1 VSGRAI
7 SLALAALLLVGCSH
21 HRREQASAQPRGEK
35 SIFLWRVVRSA
46 RARELGLG
54 DLFGERVGD
63 RACTIHGGGPAPGV
77 RFPGRCRVEV
87 QLHGKAG
94 VATFT
99 ETWRPVD
106 NGPARKPDELWH
118 AWRVLAN
125 RQGRV
130 FFVSSFGAYPPQS
143 WK

>member
-1 VSGRAI
+1 LTRALSI
-7 SLALAALLLVGCSH
+7 ALAALLLVACSH
-21 HRREQASAQPRGEK
+21 HQTTATPRGEK
-35 SIFLWRVVRSA
+35 SIFLSRVVQSA

-54 DLFGERVGD
+54 ELFGESVGN

-87 QLHGKAG
+87 QLHGKIG

-99 ETWRPVD
+99 ETWTPVE
-106 NGPARKPDELWH
+106 NGPARPRNEQSH
-118 AWRVLAN
+118 AWRLLAN

-130 FFVSSFGAYPPQS
+130 FFVSSYGAYPPQS